1 MPRTFYNLLLLL
13 IGLQLTHCKSG
24 QSVLNVSDIS
34 GYDKNGKDHI
44 IFLNFKIR
52 DQGRRKNERVTLMNA
67 TSGNGRFKG
76 LTAPVHYPYQIHVV
90 PRYNT
95 SHLET
100 ALIFEHPLFRSVEV
114 ASQNGTM
121 SQSSLTASEGV
132 LSMRMQEDKA
142 MESIELY
149 SITPDRGKVKIYT
162 LHLKQ

>member
-1 MPRTFYNLLLLL
+1 M
-13 IGLQLTHCKSG
+13 HCKSG

-52 DQGRRKNERVTLMNA
+52 DQGRGRNEKVTLVNA

-76 LTAPVHYPYQIHVV
+76 LMAPVHYPYQIHVV
-90 PRYNT
+90 PRYNNT
-95 SHLET
+95 SQLGTE
-100 ALIFEHPLFRSVEV
+100 LIFEHPLFRSVEV

-121 SQSSLTASEGV
+121 SQSSLTASEGI
-132 LSMRMQEDKA
+132 LSMRMQEDRA